1 MAKPSPRD
9 TVKLSFNDKDRAIS
23 LLQTLV
29 RVRYF
34 GETLPGDAELSR
46 LIRIPK
52 SSITLGLAKLEAE
65 GLIARQGTSYVSQAW
80 NAQPPVGQ
88 IIFVLNTDILEGWYS
103 LFQDWLMGF
112 EHTLADEGYA
122 TSLLSNFS
130 SLRDK
135 IERIALAREKGA
147 MGLALASRTEPEVLD
162 YLASIAF
169 PTVIL
174 GNATIRQ
181 QQFGCICSDNRAG
194 MERIIDHL
202 VSLGHR
208 RIEFYVNGLS
218 FHDGYGERWSTYQA
232 RMRDYG
238 LIPSS
243 DLVFPEPHHKAL
255 ARRAAAVLASQPQK
269 PTAVACA
276 TDREA
281 FELIAELR
289 HLGIE
294 VPRDLSVTGFDNN
307 HFTQVLEPPMTTADI
322 YAFDM
327 GRVAANYLLNE
338 MQAPQMPVKILLP
351 ADLVVRL
358 STQAIEAPTPPAS
371 LPTRAQPSQ
380 DIVTFSF

>member
-1 MAKPSPRD
+1 MTKPSKKD
-9 TVKLSFNDKDRAIS
+9 TVKFSFSDKDRAIS
-23 LLQTLV
+23 LLRTLV

-34 GETLPGDAELSR
+34 GETLPTEAELSR

-65 GLIARQGTSYVSQAW
+65 GLLARQGTAFLSQAW
-80 NAQPPVGQ
+80 NAQPPIGQ
-88 IIFVLNTDILEGWYS
+88 VAFVLNTDILKGWYS

-112 EHTLADEGYA
+112 EHTLAEEGYA
-122 TSLLSNFS
+122 TALLSNFS

-135 IERIALAREKGA
+135 LEHIALAREKGA
-147 MGLALASRTEPEVLD
+147 MGLALASRTEPDLLD
-162 YLASIAF
+162 YLASASF

-181 QQFGCICSDNRAG
+181 QHFGSICSDNRAG

-208 RIEFYVNGLS
+208 RIDFYVNGLS
-218 FHDGYGERWSTYQA
+218 FHDGYGERLSAYQS

-238 LIPSS
+238 LAPSGG
-243 DLVFPEPHHKAL
+243 LVFPEPHHEAL

-281 FELIAELR
+281 FELVAALR
-289 HLGIE
+289 HLGLE
-294 VPRDLSVTGFDNN
+294 VPRDLSVAGFDNN

-322 YAFDM
+322 YAFEM

-338 MQAPQMPVKILLP
+338 MQAPQMPVRILLP

-358 STQAIEAPTPPAS
+358 STQAIDEPAPPAALPS
-371 LPTRAQPSQ
+371 LAPPPQE
-380 DIVTFSF
+380 IVTF